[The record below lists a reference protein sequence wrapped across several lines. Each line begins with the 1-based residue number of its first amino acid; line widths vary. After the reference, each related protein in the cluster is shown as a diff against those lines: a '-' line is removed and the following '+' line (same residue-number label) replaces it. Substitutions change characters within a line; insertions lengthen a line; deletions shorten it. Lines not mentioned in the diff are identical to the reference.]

1 MVVYKMCVDC
11 LFLVLIFIVFLYVN
25 ICLVGVEEEWRCQ
38 EIMILMCKGIGYNL
52 IYMFNQFYYEIQE
65 EVGLE
70 VY

>member
-11 LFLVLIFIVFLYVN
+11 LFLVLIFIVCLYVN

-38 EIMILMCKGIGYNL
+38 EIMILMCKGIGYNF